1 MPEYTP
7 KLNIPKLLDN
17 DTFSTETFGAI
28 VVAIDENAADQLT
41 VDNHISDNTS
51 HVPFFVATGIAN
63 VYSVGLPKGF
73 TLKRGIGISVEINV
87 NNTGASTLNIAN
99 TGAKSIKKQNGN
111 DVAAGQLK
119 AGSIYTLR
127 YNGTNFI
134 LQGEGGNGNAVAN
147 DLLMN
152 KTASTDTGDIV
163 GAMSNFSGFGVG
175 ADWTNVEGDIWV
187 EVPIPQSGFYNTNSF
202 LQIKDTK
209 LIPQNIKKDVNILG
223 VVGTLDVATLGGRK
237 FASGTIAHGGNAT
250 HLQASGGALDFLPK
264 YIMVW
269 EAYNKLLVYNADQST
284 TTYYTRFN
292 NVDFTIDGVNN
303 YVRTGEFRLSKGYTV
318 GISETYNWIAIG

>member
-28 VVAIDENAADQLT
+28 VDAIEENAADQIT

-51 HVPFFVATGIAN
+51 HIPFLVATGIAN

-73 TLKRGIGISVEINV
+73 ILKKGIGISVEINV
-87 NNTGASTLNIAN
+87 NNTGASTLNIAS

-134 LQGEGGNGNAVAN
+134 LQGEGGAGNAVAN

-223 VVGTLDVATLGGRK
+223 VVGTLDVAALGGRK

-250 HLQASGGALDFLPK
+250 HLQASGNGLDFLPK
-264 YIMVW
+264 YIMLWVPST
-269 EAYNKLLVYNADQST
+269 NKLIIY
-284 TTYYTRFN
+284 
-292 NVDFTIDGVNN
+292 NVDFMNGYFRSFDNSLFPLDGIND
-303 YVRTGEFRLSKGYTV
+303 YVRLGEFRFNKGYTTP
-318 GISETYNWIAIG
+318 SAETYNWIAVG

>member
-28 VVAIDENAADQLT
+28 VDAIEENAADQIT

-51 HVPFFVATGIAN
+51 HVPFFVTTGIAN

-73 TLKRGIGISVEINV
+73 TLKKGIGISVEINV

-99 TGAKSIKKQNGN
+99 TGAKPIKKQNGN

-119 AGSIYTLR
+119 AGIIYTLR

-134 LQGEGGNGNAVAN
+134 LQGEGASGDATAS
-147 DLLMN
+147 DLLFG
-152 KTASTDTGDIV
+152 KTATTDVGEITGNIQTRAGGTVIPSTVDQTKASGHYPSEIV
-163 GAMSNFSGFGVG
+163 VKGSPNLLP
-175 ADWTNVEGDIWV
+175 E
-187 EVPIPQSGFYNTNSF
+187 
-202 LQIKDTK
+202 
-209 LIPQNIKKDVNILG
+209 NIKKDVNIFN
-223 VVGTLDVATLGGRK
+223 VVGTLDVAALGGRK

-250 HLQASGGALDFLPK
+250 HLQGSGNGLDFLPK
-264 YIMVW
+264 YIILW
-269 EAYNKLLVYNADQST
+269 IASTNKLIIY
-284 TTYYTRFN
+284 
-292 NVDFTIDGVNN
+292 NVDFMSGYFRSFDNSLFPIDGTND
-303 YVRTGEFRLSKGYTV
+303 YVRLGEFRFNKGYTTP
-318 GISETYNWIAIG
+318 SAETYNWIAVG